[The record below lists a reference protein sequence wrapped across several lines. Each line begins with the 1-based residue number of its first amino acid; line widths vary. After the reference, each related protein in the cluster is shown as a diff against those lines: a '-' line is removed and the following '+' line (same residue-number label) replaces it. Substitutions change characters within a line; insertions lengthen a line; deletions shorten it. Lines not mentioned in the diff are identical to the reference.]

1 MRTPIIAVTALV
13 FVITTLPALGQVR
26 LAEISGQVTDGSG
39 AVLPG
44 VSITAT
50 NAATGAKRT
59 VVSEASGGYL
69 LTALP
74 VGEYEVLAELQ
85 GFAPTVVKGYRV
97 GIGGSVVLNLQM
109 QLAGVEENITVEA
122 NVPLIDTTK
131 SALSGKINQTQVE
144 ELPVNGRNWL
154 VFAVLAPGVK
164 SDGQGVQGS
173 TPTAGIGDGRNTRV
187 FLDGAGVQNKSTGQS
202 VDVEVSKEIIGE
214 FEVITNRFDAQMG
227 HAGTAVVNAV
237 TKGGT
242 DRFGGTAFG
251 YFRHDKLNAEDF
263 FTGRVEPYQNR
274 QYGGTFG
281 GPLRRGR
288 SHFFLNYERQV
299 EPKTLSS
306 NTGIASL
313 DEPVDGTD
321 VRNLYFVRLDHALTQ
336 NHHLRGRF
344 NGFTRFMPNDGVGG
358 TITTSGS
365 IKDDWLIK
373 RYNVGLDSVFAGR
386 WVNQL
391 LFTYLDTLRKF
402 DRMSEGPQYNFPS
415 LAIGG
420 RPNAGHE
427 IPSYWFLRND
437 VSYFWDRAGQH
448 NIKFGGEYEHGDVQ
462 GFFANAAN
470 GQYFFDQ
477 DPPNLASCCLGL
489 DQSTWDLSQFP
500 IPVRFTQALGDFSIS
515 APNDIYSAY
524 FQDDWTVR
532 RGLTLNLGVRY
543 DVEFGSLA
551 NDVTGLTTVPHENDL
566 NNFQPRVGFAWDP
579 AGNGR
584 TVIRGGGGLY
594 YDQVFLNVTFNQIRS
609 NSGQQ
614 VTVTTFNNT
623 RDPNFMNDPLGGR
636 TFEDF
641 QNAPGAIN
649 VSRIAEDARQPH
661 VWSWS
666 IGVARQL
673 FTDIAITADFVTQLS
688 DSMLRSIDSNLFCC
702 LADGNAIPIRTG
714 VYPELGGSVTGAGRP
729 DPRFNVIQ
737 DYLTTGKSRYHGL
750 QVGVDKRMRQ
760 GYQFGLS
767 YLLSRNRDDH
777 NGAFSY
783 PNNMFDIGSE
793 YSDSLQDQRHRFVA
807 NWVAL
812 VPGKITVGGIFFAGS
827 GRAIGITTGGADLN
841 GDGTS
846 AGDRPTCGRSATYS
860 PACAA
865 LGLPDGERVP
875 RNALRS
881 SAVYRVDLRL
891 SRKFHLRQN
900 SDIEPQFEIF
910 NVFNRQ
916 NYDPTTYNASLASTR
931 FGQPGRSSGLPYLPR
946 QMQVGVRMTF

>member
-1 MRTPIIAVTALV
+1 MRTQVVTIITVVTLV
-13 FVITTLPALGQVR
+13 MSHPVGAQVR
-26 LAEISGQVTDGSG
+26 LAEVSGKVTDTSG
-39 AVLPG
+39 GVLPG
-44 VSITAT
+44 VTITAT
-50 NAATGAKRT
+50 AVATGEKRT

-69 LTALP
+69 MTALP
-74 VGEYEVLAELQ
+74 VGEYEFRAELQ
-85 GFAPTVVKGYRV
+85 GFAPTVVRGYRI
-97 GIGGSVVLNLQM
+97 GIGGSVLLNFQM
-109 QLAGVEENITVEA
+109 QVAGLEESVTVQA

-131 SALSGKINQTQVE
+131 SALSGKIDQTQVE

-227 HAGTAVVNAV
+227 HAGTAIVNAV

-251 YFRHDKLNAEDF
+251 YFRHDRLNASDF

-281 GPLRRGR
+281 GPLRRGQ
-288 SHFFLNYERQV
+288 SHFFLSYERQV

-306 NTGIASL
+306 NTGIAAL
-313 DEPVDGTD
+313 DAPVDGTD
-321 VRNLYFVRLDHALTQ
+321 VRNLYFARLDHALTP

-344 NGFTRFMPNDGVGG
+344 NAFTRFMPNDGVGG
-358 TITTSGS
+358 TVTTSGS

-373 RYNVGLDSVFAGR
+373 RYNAGLDSVIAGR
-386 WVNQL
+386 WVNQF
-391 LFTYLDTLRKF
+391 LFTYLDTFRKF
-402 DRMSEGPQYNFPS
+402 DRMSEGSQYNFPS
-415 LAIGG
+415 LSIGG

-437 VSYFWDRAGQH
+437 VSYFLDRAGQH

-470 GQYFFDQ
+470 GQFFFDQ
-477 DPPNLASCCLGL
+477 DPANLATCCLGT
-489 DQSTWDLSQFP
+489 DQSTWDISQFP
-500 IPVRFTQALGDFSIS
+500 VPVRYTRALGDFSIS
-515 APNDIYSAY
+515 APNDIVSAY
-524 FQDDWTVR
+524 FQDDWTLR
-532 RGLTLNLGVRY
+532 RGLTLNVGVRY

-551 NDVTGLTTVPHENDL
+551 HDVTGLTTSPRTNDV
-566 NNFQPRVGFAWDP
+566 NNFQPRLGFAWDP
-579 AGNGR
+579 VGDGR
-584 TVIRGGGGLY
+584 TVFRGGGGLY

-614 VTVTTFNNT
+614 VTVTTFNST
-623 RDPNFMNDPLGGR
+623 RDPNFVNDPLGGR
-636 TFEDF
+636 TFDDF
-641 QNAPGAIN
+641 RNSPGTIN
-649 VSRIAEDARQPH
+649 VSRIAEDAEQPH

-673 FTDIAITADFVTQLS
+673 FEDLAVTADVVTQSS

-702 LADGNAIPIRTG
+702 LGDGNAIPIRTG
-714 VYPELGGSVTGAGRP
+714 VSPELGGSITSAGRP
-729 DPRFNVIQ
+729 DQRFNVIQ
-737 DYLTTGKSRYHGL
+737 DYATAGKSRYHGL
-750 QVGVDKRMRQ
+750 QVGVDKRMRH

-767 YLLSRNRDDH
+767 YLVSRNRDDH

-783 PNNMFDIGSE
+783 PNNMFNIADE

-807 NWVAL
+807 NWVAEL
-812 VPGKITVGGIFFAGS
+812 PGRLTFGGIFFAGS

-846 AGDRPTCGRSATYS
+846 AGDRPTCGRIDTYAA
-860 PACAA
+860 ACAA
-865 LGLPDGERVP
+865 LGVPDGQRVP

-881 SAVYRVDLRL
+881 DPVYRLDLRL
-891 SRKFHLRQN
+891 SRKIGIGAN
-900 SDIEPQFEIF
+900 WNVEPQFEVF
-910 NVFNRQ
+910 NVLNRR
-916 NYDPTTYNASLASTR
+916 NYDPTTYNASLASPR
-931 FGQPGRSSGLPYLPR
+931 FGQPGRSAGLPYLPR

>member
-1 MRTPIIAVTALV
+1 MRTLLVATTTAVIFAWTVPVLA
-13 FVITTLPALGQVR
+13 QVR
-26 LAEISGQVTDGSG
+26 LAEVSGKVTDDSG

-44 VSITAT
+44 VTIVATAT
-50 NAATGAKRT
+50 ATGEKRT
-59 VVSEASGGYL
+59 VVTETSGGYL
-69 LTALP
+69 FTALP
-74 VGEYEVLAELQ
+74 VGVYDFRAELQ
-85 GFAPTVVKGYRV
+85 GFAPTIVQGHRI
-97 GIGGSVVLNLQM
+97 GIGESVVLNLQM
-109 QLAGVEENITVEA
+109 KVAGVEESLTVEA
-122 NVPLIDTTK
+122 NVPLIDTTR
-131 SALSGKINQTQVE
+131 SSLAGKINQTQVE

-154 VFAVLAPGVK
+154 AFAVLAPGVK

-227 HAGTAVVNAV
+227 HAGTAIVNAV

-251 YFRHDKLNAEDF
+251 YFRHDKLNAADF

-281 GPLRRGR
+281 GPVRRGAT
-288 SHFFLNYERQV
+288 HFFLSYERQV

-313 DEPVDGTD
+313 DVPVDGTD
-321 VRNLYFVRLDHALTQ
+321 VRNLYFARMDHALSQ

-344 NGFTRFMPNDGVGG
+344 NAFTRFMPNDGVGG
-358 TITTSGS
+358 SVTTSGS

-373 RYNVGLDSVFAGR
+373 RYNLGLDSVFRGR
-386 WVNQL
+386 WVNQF

-437 VSYFWDRAGQH
+437 VSYFMEKAGQH

-462 GFFANAAN
+462 GFFSNAAN
-470 GQYFFDQ
+470 GQFFYDQ
-477 DPPNLASCCLGL
+477 DPSNLSSCCTDA
-489 DQSTWDLSQFP
+489 DQSGWDTSRFP
-500 IPVRFTQALGDFSIS
+500 IPVRYTQALGDFSIS
-515 APNDIYSAY
+515 APNDVYSAY
-524 FQDDWTVR
+524 VQDDWTVR
-532 RGLTLNLGVRY
+532 PGLTLNLGVRY
-543 DVEFGSLA
+543 DAEFGSLA
-551 NDVTGLTTVPHENDL
+551 NDVTGLTTTPHENDL
-566 NNFQPRVGFAWDP
+566 NNFQPRVGFAWDL

-614 VTVTTFNNT
+614 VTVTTFNTN
-623 RDPNFMNDPLGGR
+623 RDPAFANDPLGGR

-641 QNAPGAIN
+641 RSSAGALN
-649 VSRIAEDARQPH
+649 VARLASDAEQPH

-666 IGVARQL
+666 IGIARQL
-673 FTDIAITADFVTQLS
+673 LADIAVTADFVGQS
-688 DSMLRSIDSNLFCC
+688 SNSMLRSIDSNLSCC
-702 LADGNAIPIRTG
+702 LADGSAFPIRTA
-714 VYPELGGSVTGAGRP
+714 VYPELGGTVTGVARP

-737 DYLTTGKSRYHGL
+737 DYMTNGRSRYKGL
-750 QVGVDKRMRQ
+750 QIAVDKRMRHGFQ
-760 GYQFGLS
+760 AGIS
-767 YLLSRNRDDH
+767 YLVSRNEDDH

-783 PNNMFDIGSE
+783 PNNMFNIADE
-793 YSDSLQDQRHRFVA
+793 FSDSLQDQRHRFVA
-807 NWVAL
+807 NWVANL
-812 VPGKITVGGIFFAGS
+812 PGQFTFGGIFFAGS
-827 GRAIGITTGGADLN
+827 GRAIGVTTGGADLN

-846 AGDRPTCGRSATYS
+846 AGDRPTCGIVATFSA
-860 PACAA
+860 ACGT
-865 LGLPDGERVP
+865 LGIPDGQRVP

-881 SAVYRVDLRL
+881 AAVYRFDLRL
-891 SRKFHLRQN
+891 SRKFRFSTH
-900 SDIEPQFEIF
+900 SAIEPQLEVF
-910 NVFNRQ
+910 NLFNRQ
-916 NYDPTTYNASLASTR
+916 NYDPTTYNASLASAR
-931 FGQPGRSSGLPYLPR
+931 FGQPGRSAGLPYLPR
-946 QMQVGVRMTF
+946 QVQLGVRMTF